1 MNADTPTAEQV
12 AQAQRGRQIF
22 WTLVALWGIVA
33 YFAGDWL
40 AQDMRFRVND
50 LAAISGAGYI
60 ARDAEGIYYHIN
72 NRSKARAIYPE
83 LREPVYDYDCFDC
96 KRVNSDQL
104 TQINQFCATAQ
115 KDTLPQLDFEVPCST
130 WAPQHD
136 LTKFLSFAIFLVPL
150 MLWPIV
156 RFLLSPDKKLII
168 DPKEN
173 QFQ

>member
-1 MNADTPTAEQV
+1 MTPHNISSEQI

-22 WTLVALWGIVA
+22 WTLVVLWGIVA

-40 AQDMRFRVND
+40 AEDMRFRVND
-50 LAAISGAGYI
+50 LGVISGAGYI
-60 ARDAEGIYYHIN
+60 ARDAEGVYFHIN

-83 LREPVYDYDCFDC
+83 LGPAVYDYDCFDC

-104 TQINQFCATAQ
+104 TQITQFCATAQ
-115 KDTLPQLDFEVPCST
+115 HDTLPKLDFEVPCST

-136 LTKFLSFAIFLVPL
+136 LTKFLSFAVFLVPL

-156 RFLLSPDKKLII
+156 RFLLSPKKLIV

>member
-1 MNADTPTAEQV
+1 MTPHNISSEQI

-22 WTLVALWGIVA
+22 WTLVVLWGIVA

-40 AQDMRFRVND
+40 AEDMRFRVND
-50 LAAISGAGYI
+50 LGVISGAGYI
-60 ARDAEGIYYHIN
+60 ARDAEGVCFHIN

-83 LREPVYDYDCFDC
+83 LGPAVYDYDCFDC

-104 TQINQFCATAQ
+104 TQITQFCATAQ
-115 KDTLPQLDFEVPCST
+115 HDTLPKLDFEVPCST

-136 LTKFLSFAIFLVPL
+136 LTKFLSFAVFLVPL

-156 RFLLSPDKKLII
+156 RFLLSPKKLIV